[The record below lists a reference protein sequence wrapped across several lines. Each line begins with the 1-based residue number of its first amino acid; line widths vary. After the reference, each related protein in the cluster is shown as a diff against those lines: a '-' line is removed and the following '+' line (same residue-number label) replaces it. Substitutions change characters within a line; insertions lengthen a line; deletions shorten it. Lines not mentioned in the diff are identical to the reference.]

1 MLIINVQLLR
11 VTVQMLI
18 GNRCKWKHGMY
29 VREVN
34 SNEPN
39 IIRCTINVNG
49 EGSNVNNDDV
59 LGWGQFCLFVQ
70 F

>member
-1 MLIINVQLLR
+1 MEARN
-11 VTVQMLI
+11 
-18 GNRCKWKHGMY
+18 

-39 IIRCTINVNG
+39 VIIYAINVND
-49 EGSNVNNDDV
+49 EGSNVNNDSV
-59 LGWGQFCLFVQ
+59 FGWWQFCLFAQ